1 MSKHAVLQELEMS
14 IKNCIP
20 TSISFLTLI
29 PSLNQICFSPQNQN
43 IICWGGGGGGGDT
56 FLLPF
61 HVQLFNYTKFDSISI
76 VQPYQV

>member
-20 TSISFLTLI
+20 PSISILSLIPTLI
-29 PSLNQICFSPQNQN
+29 QSFVSPQNQN
-43 IICWGGGGGGGDT
+43 RFVGGEVGVGT

-61 HVQLFNYTKFDSISI
+61 MFSYTKFDSISI